1 MKVFVDDIR
10 KAPEKYDLVFRN
22 GEDFLKWKEENEDVR
37 IQLLSLDH
45 DLGEYCIDGY
55 DIVKKLV
62 SDHVFNIDIIQFH
75 TDNIVGM
82 KNMYMYLR
90 SAKVAGVIPETTNI
104 IKRKVVC
111 IDGNEHFASY
121 DVIK

>member
-1 MKVFVDDIR
+1 MYIIPVSFPVRFGRRLRNFSKFALFVKR
-10 KAPEKYDLVFRN
+10 
-22 GEDFLKWKEENEDVR
+22 
-37 IQLLSLDH
+37 
-45 DLGEYCIDGY
+45 
-55 DIVKKLV
+55 LV

-121 DVIK
+121 DVIQ